1 VRAGHPFPPFLR
13 LVPPTCCCPQNM
25 KVLQS
30 VKRAALFLADVLSSG
45 SFTAQLKKH
54 GIKDRKYK
62 TRLEERL
69 RTEYT
74 LDPPAREGRPTVY
87 TAEQLAAGEEALSRP
102 AQTFH
107 SAADLVQHLK
117 EEGEL
122 PASATQRG
130 YVAALKRHL
139 TAKGLL
145 LGYGVRSKQQALTA
159 AVAAKRLAWCKEMQH
174 VITSTTV
181 KQWHFADEKPH
192 SGSQL
197 STGGQGWGARVPLCH
212 HACCME
218 GGWSN
223 GL

>member
-1 VRAGHPFPPFLR
+1 
-13 LVPPTCCCPQNM
+13 M

-45 SFTAQLKKH
+45 SFTPQLKKH

-62 TRLEERL
+62 ARLEERL

-74 LDPPAREGRPTVY
+74 LEPPTREGRPAVY
-87 TAEQLAAGEEALSRP
+87 TEEQLAAGEEALSRP

-107 SAADLVQHLK
+107 STAQLVQHLQ
-117 EEGEL
+117 EEEQL

-130 YVAALKRHL
+130 YAAALKRYL
-139 TAKGLL
+139 ASKGLQ
-145 LGYGVRSKQQALTA
+145 LGFGVRSKQQAITA
-159 AVAAKRLAWCKEMQH
+159 AVAAKRLAWCKQMQH

-181 KQWHFADEKPH
+181 RQWHFADEKPH

-197 STGGQGWGARVPLCH
+197 GTGGQGWF
-212 HACCME
+212 ACCAIVPPC
-218 GGWSN
+218 
-223 GL
+223 L

>member
-1 VRAGHPFPPFLR
+1 MRARHPYLPSLHF
-13 LVPPTCCCPQNM
+13 VPPTCCCPQNM

-62 TRLEERL
+62 ARLEERL

-74 LDPPAREGRPTVY
+74 LDPPTREGRPGVY
-87 TAEQLAAGEEALSRP
+87 TAEQLAAGEEALSGP

-107 SAADLVQHLK
+107 SGAQLVQHLK

-130 YVAALKRHL
+130 FVTALKRHL
-139 TAKGLL
+139 AAKGLQ
-145 LGYGVRSKQQALTA
+145 LGYGVRSKQHAITA
-159 AVAAKRLAWCKEMQH
+159 AVAAKRLAWCKEMQQ

-197 STGGQGWGARVPLCH
+197 STGGQGWGAHVAIVPSCLQP
-212 HACCME
+212 
-218 GGWSN
+218 GG
-223 GL
+223 G